1 MKVWRGRM
9 RRQLERAFM
18 AMPGRHRA
26 ADACLFGAAA
36 GGHYAAYRL
45 SPRSRP
51 GRARGL
57 RRDGDA
63 RQRERP
69 LHLPPRSGRPVASG
83 HPHRSDLDVQQMC
96 RRLDLPGGPGR
107 AGGALESEIARLQG
121 ENASLKQ
128 MIACGEPAPE
138 GKTAHRPY
146 HSYTMK
152 QAIQEGFIVDVLRN
166 YTPVTSY
173 YKLVKTVEADPEFD
187 TKRAKKKLRRYVES
201 HQHAIGLK
209 AEPLANSFLRRI
221 SSVLRKCL

>member
-96 RRLDLPGGPGR
+96 RRLDLPSGPGR

-121 ENASLKQ
+121 ENASLKKQ
-128 MIACGEPAPE
+128 MIARGEPLPE
-138 GKTAHRPY
+138 GIRPDSPGARPQIERSRY
-146 HSYTMK
+146 RPDDDVRETETRFTRRDPFPEYAF
-152 QAIQEGFIVDVLRN
+152 AIQSLCTPAFI
-166 YTPVTSY
+166 TQ
-173 YKLVKTVEADPEFD
+173 A
-187 TKRAKKKLRRYVES
+187 
-201 HQHAIGLK
+201 
-209 AEPLANSFLRRI
+209 
-221 SSVLRKCL
+221 